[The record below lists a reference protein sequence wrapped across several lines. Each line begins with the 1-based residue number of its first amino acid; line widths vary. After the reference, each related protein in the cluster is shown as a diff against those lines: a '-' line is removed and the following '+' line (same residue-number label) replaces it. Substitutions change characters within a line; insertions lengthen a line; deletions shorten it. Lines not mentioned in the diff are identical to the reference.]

1 MDALDG
7 LAPLD
12 DSYAARPVGEAFD
25 WTSAAMA
32 LPTGHEW
39 YLVAFR
45 SVRRAGCDEARLCDF
60 DERAHLEAASS
71 PGFVH
76 YFKGPTAADGS
87 CLSFCLWDSRAHA
100 RAASA
105 RPDHRAAV
113 ELLHEMYERYAL
125 EFLRVSHPLGSATL
139 RFEPYDPVPSGDDHA
154 ARPAPAPLA
163 ALTPLV
169 DPAMS

>member
-25 WTSAAMA
+25 WSSAVAA
-32 LPTGHEW
+32 LPAGREW

-76 YFKGPTAADGS
+76 YFKGPTAADGT

-100 RAASA
+100 RAAA
-105 RPDHRAAV
+105 GRPDHRAAV

-125 EFLRVSHPLGSATL
+125 EFLRVSHPRGSAAL
-139 RFEPYDPVPSGDDHA
+139 RFEPYDAVPSSADHA
-154 ARPAPAPLA
+154 GHARPPLA
-163 ALTPLV
+163 SLTPLV
-169 DPAMS
+169 DPSMS

>member
-1 MDALDG
+1 MDAFDG

-25 WTSAAMA
+25 WSSVAAA
-32 LPTGHEW
+32 LPTGREW

-76 YFKGPTAADGS
+76 YFKGPTATDGS

-100 RAASA
+100 RAAA
-105 RPDHRAAV
+105 GRPDHRAAV

-125 EFLRVSHPLGSATL
+125 EFLRVSRPHGSAAL
-139 RFEPYDPVPSGDDHA
+139 RFEPYDAVPPDADHA
-154 ARPAPAPLA
+154 AAHAPAALGL
-163 ALTPLV
+163 LTPLV

>member
-1 MDALDG
+1 MDAFDG

-25 WTSAAMA
+25 WSTVAST
-32 LPTGHEW
+32 LPVGREW

-60 DERAHLEAASS
+60 DERAHHEAEAA

-76 YFKGPTAADGS
+76 YFKGPTASDGS

-100 RAASA
+100 REAAA
-105 RPDHRAAV
+105 GPNHRAAV
-113 ELLHEMYERYAL
+113 ELLHEMYERYTL
-125 EFLRVSHPLGSATL
+125 EFLRVTHPRGSTDL
-139 RFEPYDPVPSGDDHA
+139 RFEPYDHVAPPPADQPVRS
-154 ARPAPAPLA
+154 PLA
-163 ALTPLV
+163 SLTPLA
-169 DPAMS
+169 DPAVS